1 MDTSKINSFYEID
14 FLSSKPKK
22 GKTKFGGQ
30 PDWLTTPEWPIG
42 KETVNP
48 MRFICQINLSEIEY
62 GENSTKFAYLFMTDE
77 DEYVD
82 GTWEA
87 DGGENAIILQPGKN
101 LSKTENLEKGPSL
114 YKMVKKLFKK
124 GLVPQ
129 GFECAI
135 RLTKKKE
142 DIDYESDELDI
153 RNKFDGEPVFIQGE
167 EFKSRDGWKLLI
179 QLDATNVP
187 FYINFGDAGVGYG
200 FINET
205 EDNAKFIWQC
215 M

>member
-1 MDTSKINSFYEID
+1 MSNFFEIEFLNTKSKT
-14 FLSSKPKK
+14 

-30 PDWLTTPEWPIG
+30 PDWISEPEWPLS
-42 KETVNP
+42 KETGNP
-48 MRFICQINLSEIEY
+48 MRFICQIDLTEI
-62 GENSTKFAYLFMTDE
+62 GFENSNSKFAYIFMTEE

-87 DGGENAIILQPGKN
+87 EGGENAIILQPNNNETKTGKIR
-101 LSKTENLEKGPSL
+101 KGPSL

-124 GLVPQ
+124 KLVQQ
-129 GFECAI
+129 GFECAVK
-135 RLTKKKE
+135 LTKKEE
-142 DIDYESDELDI
+142 DYKDDNDELDI
-153 RNKFDGEPVFIQGE
+153 RNKFNGEPVFIQGE
-167 EFKSRDGWKLLI
+167 EFKSRDGWNLLI

-200 FINET
+200 FINE
-205 EDNAKFIWQC
+205 DGNKAKFIWQC